1 MDWMEE
7 VQRMAQTDAW
17 YQCALEKVKKL
28 EPAYLEILQSLPQE
42 KREALEDY
50 ITACEAMDDALLRIA
65 YQFGNKG

>member
-7 VQRMAQTDAW
+7 VQRMAQTDVW
-17 YQCALEKVKKL
+17 YQKALNRVREL

-42 KREALEDY
+42 KREALEEY

-65 YQFGNKG
+65 CQHGSKS